1 MFTEAYPFASKALW
15 KGQELRALC
24 EVFDDVC
31 VAPLHQMQRDPSLDL
46 PEGVRILPPVFPI
59 GVARRSIWG
68 RILGLVNRRLP
79 DHVARMEPARHMTDV
94 RRFWQTVYQ
103 IEEVLQSPA
112 WRQDVAPRLDGSTLY
127 FFWGR
132 GYAAVI
138 PYLSR
143 SQHAKTLVRLHRWDL
158 YPDQNDGYIPFQ
170 RRIVESAAA
179 VVPISRD
186 GVDVLARLYPA
197 QVDKL
202 RCLRLGTEVNG
213 LSTSSDDGVFRI
225 VSCAY
230 ANPVKRLHLI
240 AEALH
245 GIDFP
250 VRWTHLGDGPE
261 MARVR
266 QACEGL
272 PAHIEVD
279 LMGAVP
285 PTKVASF
292 YRDQSVDLFINVSA
306 SEGIPV
312 SIMEAMAAGIPTL
325 ATNVGGSGEIVDGET
340 GRLLAPDVTAE
351 ALAAA
356 IASMRSM
363 PEPAR
368 LAMRA
373 ACRQLVEREYDM
385 ARNARAVAQAL
396 LALG

>member
-1 MFTEAYPFASKALW
+1 M
-15 KGQELRALC
+15 
-24 EVFDDVC
+24 
-31 VAPLHQMQRDPSLDL
+31 APQL
-46 PEGVRILPPVFPI
+46 E
-59 GVARRSIWG
+59 
-68 RILGLVNRRLP
+68 
-79 DHVARMEPARHMTDV
+79 
-94 RRFWQTVYQ
+94 
-103 IEEVLQSPA
+103 
-112 WRQDVAPRLDGSTLY
+112 GSTLY

-132 GYAAVI
+132 GYASVI
-138 PYLSR
+138 PYLPR
-143 SQHAKTLVRLHRWDL
+143 SQLAKTLVRLHGWDL
-158 YPDQNDGYIPFQ
+158 YPDRDDGYIPFQ

-179 VVPISRD
+179 IVPISRN
-186 GVDVLARLYPA
+186 GVEVLAGLYPA
-197 QVDKL
+197 QVEKL
-202 RCLRLGTEVNG
+202 RCLRLGTELNG
-213 LSTSSDDGVFRI
+213 LSTPSDDGVFRI

-230 ANPVKRLHLI
+230 AKPIKRLHLI

-245 GIDFP
+245 GVDFP

-261 MARVR
+261 MARIR

-272 PAHIEVD
+272 PAHVEVK
-279 LMGAVP
+279 LMGSVLP
-285 PTKVASF
+285 SEVASF
-292 YRDQSVDLFINVSA
+292 YTGQPVDLFINVSA

-312 SIMEAMAAGIPTL
+312 SIMEAMAAGIPAL

-351 ALAAA
+351 VLAAA

-385 ARNARAVAQAL
+385 TRNTRAVAQAL